1 MQLNNIRFR
10 ERFTWTGINFYLVLV
25 SLIGMNVHASMAE
38 VKDEKLEPSLYFQE
52 KISTTETYITEGT
65 GVGMGGES
73 VPQPHRSV
81 IHSATTS
88 GIIAENSNSPPAVI
102 VIAVGRHHTMS
113 ATVAG
118 KAIMQRNEIR
128 TTFAITSPQSQL
140 HLFLD
145 GAEILE
151 QPGGE
156 YQLQIRIAFRNL
168 TDKTFRIT
176 PKSFK
181 YGRFLNAETQAPEKI
196 LQVGPA
202 SSSGLGTLLYDL
214 AKLNE
219 GYTLQ
224 IPTNTPFNSH

>member
-1 MQLNNIRFR
+1 MQLNSLRFQ
-10 ERFTWTGINFYLVLV
+10 EWFTLVGINFYLVLI
-25 SLIGMNVHASMAE
+25 SLIGMNVHADATE

-52 KISTTETYITEGT
+52 KISTIETYITEGT

-73 VPQPHRSV
+73 VLQPHRSV

-88 GIIAENSNSPPAVI
+88 GIIAEDSNSPPAVV
-102 VIAVGRHHTMS
+102 VIAVGRHHTTS

-118 KAIMQRNEIR
+118 KAINQRNEIR
-128 TTFAITSPQSQL
+128 TTFAISSPQSPL

-156 YQLQIRIAFRNL
+156 YQLQIRIAFRNS

-181 YGRFLNAETQAPEKI
+181 YGHFLNTETQMPEST
-196 LQVGPA
+196 LQIGPA
-202 SSSGLGTLLYDL
+202 SSGLGTLLYDL
-214 AKLNE
+214 AKLNA

>member
-1 MQLNNIRFR
+1 MQLNNIRFQ
-10 ERFTWTGINFYLVLV
+10 EWFTWIGINFYLILV
-25 SLIGMNVHASMAE
+25 SLIGINVHADTVE
-38 VKDEKLEPSLYFQE
+38 VNDEKLEPSLYFQE
-52 KISTTETYITEGT
+52 TIATTKIYITEGT

-73 VPQPHRSV
+73 VAQPHRLV
-81 IHSATTS
+81 IQSATTS
-88 GIIAENSNSPPAVI
+88 SIIADNSNNPSAV
-102 VIAVGRHHTMS
+102 VVMAVGRHHTTS
-113 ATVAG
+113 TTSAG
-118 KAIMQRNEIR
+118 KAINQRHEIR

-140 HLFLD
+140 PLFLD

-176 PKSFK
+176 PKSFNS
-181 YGRFLNAETQAPEKI
+181 GHFLNAETQVPEPI

-202 SSSGLGTLLYDL
+202 SSKLGILLYDL